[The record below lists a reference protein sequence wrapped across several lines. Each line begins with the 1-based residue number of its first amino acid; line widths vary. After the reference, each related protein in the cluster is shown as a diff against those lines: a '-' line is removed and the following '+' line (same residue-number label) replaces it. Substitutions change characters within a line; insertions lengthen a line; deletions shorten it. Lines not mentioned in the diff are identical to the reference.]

1 MEQRRLA
8 SFLPDIK
15 DLYTITSDGEV
26 YSDNVGKMKSRNRA
40 GSEYQIINFMKND
53 GTKACYRLH
62 RLVMMAFQPIPN
74 PSEMEVNHKDGNK
87 KNNKLS
93 NLEWCTSSENQRHA
107 FRTGLQKPR
116 RGEKSNFSKLKEAD
130 VLKVFDLY
138 NKNWSH
144 TDIAAEVGCSSA
156 NIYSIL
162 SGKSWTY
169 LRGSTTMADMPV
181 EQQNSSK

>member
-1 MEQRRLA
+1 
-8 SFLPDIK
+8 
-15 DLYTITSDGEV
+15 
-26 YSDNVGKMKSRNRA
+26 
-40 GSEYQIINFMKND
+40 
-53 GTKACYRLH
+53 
-62 RLVMMAFQPIPN
+62 MMAFRPIPN

-116 RGEKSNFSKLKEAD
+116 RGEKSNFSKLKEAG

-138 NKNWSH
+138 NKNWSYA
-144 TDIAAEVGCSSA
+144 DIAAEVDCSSA

-169 LRGSTTMADMPV
+169 LRGSTTMADVPV
-181 EQQNSSK
+181 EQQK